1 MFKIIGTG
9 HYLPEKTVSN
19 DELSKIMETSDE
31 WISKRTGIRNRHIA
45 QTETTSQMGAQAAVC
60 ALEMAG
66 VKAEELDIIIGTTGS
81 GENVAPGVACMVQK
95 YIGASCPAFDISS
108 ACSGFLVAMN
118 AAAAYFKGGMAKKAL
133 IVSAEN
139 MSRFADWADRSTCV
153 LFGDGAGAVVLG
165 EGDNLLSIKINTHGG
180 DDVVGIHSTKG
191 NCPFAPINEASNG
204 FVFMNGQETYKY
216 AIGAMS
222 EDIVEAAAMAG
233 LRVEDIDHVVPH
245 QANYRIISAT
255 QKKLGI
261 PMEKFFV
268 DIENLGNTSSASV
281 PIVLDIENRRGAIK
295 DGDIVAFTAFGA
307 GLTDG
312 GAVYRW

>member
-19 DELSKIMETSDE
+19 DDLSKIMETSDE

-45 QTETTSQMGAQAAVC
+45 QTETTSQMGAQAAMR

-66 VKAEELDIIIGTTGS
+66 VKAEELDLIIGTTGS
-81 GENVAPGVACMVQK
+81 GENVTPGVACMVQR

-108 ACSGFLVAMN
+108 ACSGFLVAMD

-139 MSRFADWADRSTCV
+139 MSRFVDWTDRSTCV

-191 NCPFAPINEASNG
+191 NCPFAPVREESNG

-222 EDIVEAAAMAG
+222 EDIIEAAAMAG
-233 LRVEDIDHVVPH
+233 LSVEDIDHVVPH

-255 QKKLGI
+255 QKKLGL

-281 PIVLDIENRRGAIK
+281 PIVLDIENRKGSIK
-295 DGDIVAFTAFGA
+295 EGDIVAFTAFGA